1 MCAASAQS
9 ARIYLRG
16 VLGDGVNDV
25 DLRAELRRRGGLCPR
40 HWRVWRNLEAPAL
53 SSAVLM
59 RDLLEHEVR
68 RRLGAEV
75 APARGGGL
83 RWLGA
88 LVGRRATGG
97 VDAAAIDAAAVDEAA
112 VDKAAPTADTPIAA
126 AADEVRC
133 LACEIERKAERRYL
147 HALQRVP
154 QGELEGVLAAG
165 RGFICVTHVDA
176 LPEGPRRALLTARL
190 EALLADLDVFL
201 RRSDHRFSH
210 EPMGEAGDAWLRAI
224 RAVGGDV

>member
-1 MCAASAQS
+1 VCAASAQA

-25 DLRAELRRRGGLCPR
+25 DLRADLRRRGGLCPR

-53 SSAVLM
+53 SSAVLL

-68 RRLGAEV
+68 RRLGAAV
-75 APARGGGL
+75 APPRGGGP
-83 RWLGA
+83 RWLDA
-88 LVGRRATGG
+88 LTGRRASGEP
-97 VDAAAIDAAAVDEAA
+97 DAA
-112 VDKAAPTADTPIAA
+112 AA

-190 EALLADLDVFL
+190 EALLDDLDVFL

>member
-68 RRLGAEV
+68 LRLGATV
-75 APARGGGL
+75 AQARGGGL
-83 RWLGA
+83 RWLDA
-88 LVGRRATGG
+88 LTGRRAAGG
-97 VDAAAIDAAAVDEAA
+97 AGAATPTTATPAAAT
-112 VDKAAPTADTPIAA
+112 PTTA
-126 AADEVRC
+126 AADAVRC

-190 EALLADLDVFL
+190 EALLADLDIFL

>member
-1 MCAASAQS
+1 MCAASAQA
-9 ARIYLRG
+9 ARTYLRG

-53 SSAVLM
+53 SSAVLL

-68 RRLGAEV
+68 RRLGAAV
-75 APARGGGL
+75 APPRGGGL

-88 LVGRRATGG
+88 WAGRRAPDT
-97 VDAAAIDAAAVDEAA
+97 VDAAAV
-112 VDKAAPTADTPIAA
+112 
-126 AADEVRC
+126 DEVRC

-165 RGFICVTHVDA
+165 RGFICVPHVDA
-176 LPEGPRRALLTARL
+176 LPEGPRRALMTARL
-190 EALLADLDVFL
+190 EALLVDLDVFL
-201 RRSDHRFSH
+201 RRSDHRFTH

>member
-1 MCAASAQS
+1 LLTALVEPACGVCAASAQA

-25 DLRAELRRRGGLCPR
+25 DLRADWRRRGGLCPR
-40 HWRVWRNLEAPAL
+40 HWRVWRALEAPAV
-53 SSAVLM
+53 SSAVLL

-68 RRLGAEV
+68 RRLGGSV
-75 APARGGGL
+75 ALEPGGGR
-83 RWLGA
+83 RWLGVWA
-88 LVGRRATGG
+88 GRRSPRAESP
-97 VDAAAIDAAAVDEAA
+97 DAAN
-112 VDKAAPTADTPIAA
+112 T
-126 AADEVRC
+126 VRC
-133 LACEIERKAERRYL
+133 SACELERKAERRYL
-147 HALQRVP
+147 NALQRLP
-154 QGELEGVLAAG
+154 QGDLEGVLAGG
-165 RGFICVTHVDA
+165 RGFVCVAHVDA
-176 LPEGPRRALLTARL
+176 LTEGPRRALLTARL

>member
-1 MCAASAQS
+1 MCTASAQA
-9 ARIYLRG
+9 ARTYLRG

-40 HWRVWRNLEAPAL
+40 HWGVWRTLDAPAL
-53 SSAVLM
+53 SSAVLL

-68 RRLGAEV
+68 RRLGPS
-75 APARGGGL
+75 APRASGRGW

-88 LVGRRATGG
+88 GAGRRQAGG
-97 VDAAAIDAAAVDEAA
+97 DSAEGDA
-112 VDKAAPTADTPIAA
+112 
-126 AADEVRC
+126 VRC

-147 HALQRVP
+147 HALQRLP
-154 QGELEGVLAAG
+154 QGSLEAVLAGG
-165 RGFICVTHVDA
+165 RGFVCVAHVDA
-176 LPEGPRRALLTARL
+176 LPEGARRTLLTTRL

-201 RRSDHRFSH
+201 RRSDHRFTH

>member
-25 DLRAELRRRGGLCPR
+25 DLRADLRRRGGLCPR

-68 RRLGAEV
+68 RRLGPTV
-75 APARGGGL
+75 APPRGGGQ
-83 RWLGA
+83 RWLAA
-88 LVGRRATGG
+88 LTGRRAAGG
-97 VDAAAIDAAAVDEAA
+97 AGAAASTEAASTEAA
-112 VDKAAPTADTPIAA
+112 VDA
-126 AADEVRC
+126 VRC